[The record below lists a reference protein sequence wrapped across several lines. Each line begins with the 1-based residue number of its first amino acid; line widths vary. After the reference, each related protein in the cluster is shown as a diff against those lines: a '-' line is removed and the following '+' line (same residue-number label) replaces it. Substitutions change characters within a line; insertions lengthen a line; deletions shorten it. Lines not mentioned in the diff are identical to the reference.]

1 MPLVR
6 EIVLSFYQT
15 HVKKTK
21 LREHLIKDE
30 GKKRYRSMHLIG
42 FLSLN
47 ALVTWQQLNE
57 VARIMCWLII
67 TSVMNVPSLHCET
80 GLKGQFSPQ
89 L

>member
-1 MPLVR
+1 MPLVI

-21 LREHLIKDE
+21 PDE
-30 GKKRYRSMHLIG
+30 RAPDQRLGYRSMYLIG

-80 GLKGQFSPQ
+80 GLKGQFTPQ